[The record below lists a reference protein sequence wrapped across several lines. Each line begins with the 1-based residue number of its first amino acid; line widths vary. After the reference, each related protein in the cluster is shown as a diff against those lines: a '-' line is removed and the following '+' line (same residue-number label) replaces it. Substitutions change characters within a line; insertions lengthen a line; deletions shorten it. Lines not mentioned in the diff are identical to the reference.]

1 MSSNKTDCIIQTD
14 VGVFWDYENVKVP
27 NHYRTSE
34 AVNAIRNAISSHGR
48 VLEKRC
54 YYDSKK
60 LSEANTDRSTLD
72 LCGFTLV
79 DCPTRGRKETLDKK
93 MIVDILGFAW
103 ERVGNKIPA
112 CVVLISSDG
121 DYSYTLSKL
130 RDIGVRTVVIH
141 GMLNFAQILLDCC
154 DVAISWHH
162 VLFPPSGGV
171 EEMNLDAVAIAGADN
186 REPDALRMLSPPPAL
201 SREVSVATV
210 ADGSFQ
216 LLCHCV
222 RTDQQRRAA
231 AGQNDADVWAFD
243 SAVGIS
249 YREKR
254 GGRLHAGEY
263 AAERENAIVGGFL
276 QLGRR
281 VLQSDGHITECADTK
296 YDKLAMHNILSLELY
311 LRLTPLGRELLDGT
325 YQIPN
330 AL

>member
-1 MSSNKTDCIIQTD
+1 MSANNIDGITQTD

-34 AVNAIRNAISSHGR
+34 AVNAIRNAISSYGR

-60 LSEANTDRSTLD
+60 LTEANTDRSTLD

-154 DVAISWHH
+154 DEAISWHH
-162 VLFPPSGGV
+162 VLFPPSDAVEAHVNLEAIATESADNSEPECFPRLQRCRVKYQLRLLRMEPSSCSATVFAPINSDVPLVAKMIPMFGLSTVQWEFPIVRSGGV
-171 EEMNLDAVAIAGADN
+171 GCIQESMQR
-186 REPDALRMLSPPPAL
+186 RERAL
-201 SREVSVATV
+201 S
-210 ADGSFQ
+210 
-216 LLCHCV
+216 
-222 RTDQQRRAA
+222 
-231 AGQNDADVWAFD
+231 
-243 SAVGIS
+243 
-249 YREKR
+249 
-254 GGRLHAGEY
+254 
-263 AAERENAIVGGFL
+263 
-276 QLGRR
+276 
-281 VLQSDGHITECADTK
+281 
-296 YDKLAMHNILSLELY
+296 
-311 LRLTPLGRELLDGT
+311 
-325 YQIPN
+325 
-330 AL
+330 